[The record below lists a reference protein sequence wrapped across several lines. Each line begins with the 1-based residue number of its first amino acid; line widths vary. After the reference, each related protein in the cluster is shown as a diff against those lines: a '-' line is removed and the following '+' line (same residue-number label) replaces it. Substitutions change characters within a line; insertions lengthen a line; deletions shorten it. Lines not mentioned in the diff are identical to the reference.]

1 METLHIHSD
10 KITAK
15 HYVWLVIIVITISL
29 AFLSYF
35 NTKLSAISIFIV
47 LFLMITILL
56 VMIKIITTPS
66 VSFTLTFMHCQ
77 YHSRYG
83 GWATTWHNVTHIGHA
98 TVGTQGWHTS
108 LPWIGIRLKS
118 YDNFISSICPR
129 VASRLLLEQRVLL
142 IMALKY
148 SVDSHHQLEDILFD
162 DSPFI
167 TQDGEQFIGLQAM
180 LANRMRYNRELL
192 GFDFFIADDV
202 IDRPI
207 ADFIGLLRRYKAAA
221 A

>member
-15 HYVWLVIIVITISL
+15 HYICLIITIVTISL

-35 NTKLSAISIFIV
+35 NTQLSGISIFIMV
-47 LFLMITILL
+47 TLMITILL
-56 VMIKIITTPS
+56 IMIRVINTPS

-83 GWATTWHNVTHIGHA
+83 GWATTWHNIAQIGHA
-98 TVGTQGWHTS
+98 SLGSQGWHTS
-108 LPWIGIRLKS
+108 LPWIGIRLKN
-118 YDNFISSICPR
+118 YDDFINSICPR

-148 SVDSHHQLEDILFD
+148 QVDSHHQLEDILFD

-167 TQDGEQFIGLQAM
+167 TQNGEQFMGLQAM

-221 A
+221 